1 MFTYDKV
8 VAYFDT
14 GRSVEQVHPCSD
26 ANVHDVLLFAIKRSI
41 VVGIVDG
48 SPKILHDVAVSRDAD
63 TMERALEA
71 LACLEAVEGIDEGMG
86 QSE

>member
-8 VAYFDT
+8 VAHFGT
-14 GRSVEQVHPCSD
+14 GRSVEQVQPCSD
-26 ANVHDVLLFAIKRSI
+26 ANVHDVVPFAIKRSI

-48 SPKILHDVAVSRDAD
+48 SPKILFDVAVSRDAD
-63 TMERALEA
+63 MMELALEA

-86 QSE
+86 QSK